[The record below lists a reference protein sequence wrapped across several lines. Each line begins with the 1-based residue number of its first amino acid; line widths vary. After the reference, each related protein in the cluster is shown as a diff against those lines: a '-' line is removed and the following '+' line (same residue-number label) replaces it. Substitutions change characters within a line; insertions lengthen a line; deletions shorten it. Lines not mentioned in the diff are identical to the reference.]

1 MERRQTDPE
10 VLREIPYVGD
20 PKRSRVALQQA
31 ADGFVPAEP
40 LTRQPTPAFGI
51 LSSTWSPA
59 HAAFCAPR
67 LLAPFDL
74 VGRGRELAPVG
85 ISETPGHSPSR

>member
-31 ADGFVPAEP
+31 ADGFLPAEP
-40 LTRQPTPAFGI
+40 LTRQRTPASGI

-67 LLAPFDL
+67 LLGS
-74 VGRGRELAPVG
+74 V
-85 ISETPGHSPSR
+85 

>member
-1 MERRQTDPE
+1 MERRLTDPK
-10 VLREIPYVGD
+10 VLREILTSAIP
-20 PKRSRVALQQA
+20 RALQQA

-40 LTRQPTPAFGI
+40 LTRQRTLASGI

-67 LLAPFDL
+67 LLGS
-74 VGRGRELAPVG
+74 V
-85 ISETPGHSPSR
+85 

>member
-1 MERRQTDPE
+1 MERRLIDPK

-20 PKRSRVALQQA
+20 PAGAPASRGWLRAGGA
-31 ADGFVPAEP
+31 
-40 LTRQPTPAFGI
+40 LTRQRTLASGI

-67 LLAPFDL
+67 LLGS
-74 VGRGRELAPVG
+74 V
-85 ISETPGHSPSR
+85 

>member
-31 ADGFVPAEP
+31 ADGFMSAEP
-40 LTRQPTPAFGI
+40 FTPTHAGFRSFR
-51 LSSTWSPA
+51 LLLFPA
-59 HAAFCAPR
+59 HGAPNHIESIEKEILR
-67 LLAPFDL
+67 
-74 VGRGRELAPVG
+74 
-85 ISETPGHSPSR
+85 